1 MFKTISFALLFI
13 PLLLSG
19 CATPKYAC
27 GVPDGI
33 GCKSLSEVQ
42 RMAKDGSLKQR
53 MAPNN
58 REENS
63 TAKKRSARSD
73 VEKLAAGTKSKT
85 TPHFEIDAIAPP
97 RIVPTVITVTPS
109 TPILIPPRTLR
120 VWVARWP
127 DEDGTLHDE
136 TYLYLKLD
144 NGRWAME

>member
-13 PLLLSG
+13 PLLLAG
-19 CATPKYAC
+19 CASPKYAC
-27 GVPDGI
+27 GVPNGI
-33 GCKSLSEVQ
+33 GCKPLSEVHS
-42 RMAKDGSLKQR
+42 MAKDGSLKQR
-53 MAPNN
+53 AAPSN
-58 REENS
+58 REGDS
-63 TAKKRSARSD
+63 TVKKRTTLSD

-85 TPHFEIDAIAPP
+85 TPHSEVEIATPP
-97 RIVPTVITVTPS
+97 RTVPTVITVTPGA
-109 TPILIPPRTLR
+109 PILIPPRTLR

>member
-42 RMAKDGSLKQR
+42 RMAKDGTLKQR
-53 MAPNN
+53 AAPNN
-58 REENS
+58 RGEES
-63 TAKKRSARSD
+63 TAKKHTARSD
-73 VEKLAAGTKSKT
+73 VEKLAAGTKPKT
-85 TPHFEIDAIAPP
+85 TPHSEADIDAPT
-97 RIVPTVITVTPS
+97 RIVPEVITVTPS
-109 TPILIPPRTLR
+109 APILIPPRTLR